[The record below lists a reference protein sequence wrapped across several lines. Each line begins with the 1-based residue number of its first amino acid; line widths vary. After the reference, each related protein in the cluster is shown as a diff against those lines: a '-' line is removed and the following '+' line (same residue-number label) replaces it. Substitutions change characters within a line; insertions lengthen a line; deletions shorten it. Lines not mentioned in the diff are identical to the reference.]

1 MLYEPIDPIETLLLR
16 AAETQ
21 QALSIAHASV
31 QLHAQ
36 PASRAEL
43 VGLTGMALLG
53 LFDRGLIVFVPPLD
67 RRQAV
72 SALAHPSDDNALAFV
87 ATPAG
92 LELIALLP

>member
-1 MLYEPIDPIETLLLR
+1 MLFEPLDPIETLLLR
-16 AAETQ
+16 AAETRQ
-21 QALSIAHASV
+21 ELPIAHGAV

-36 PASRAEL
+36 PESRAEL

-53 LFDRGLIVFVPPLD
+53 LFDRGLIAFVPPLG
-67 RRQAV
+67 RSEAV
-72 SALAHPSDDNALAFV
+72 SALAHPFDDNLLAFV